1 MKRLLCIVGAMN
13 SGGSETFL
21 MKIYRKLDKAKYQM
35 DFAEYTQSESLYDE
49 EIQSLGGKIFHLCP
63 KSKGFKKNYKQ
74 IYELVKANSY
84 KYVLRS
90 GQNAASGWELLAAKR
105 AGATTLIMK
114 STNSKTMNGTIKEK
128 TVHLLFKPLIKRVA
142 TVKIGPSKPT
152 LDFMFGKNSMKHGA
166 KLFKNAIDPSVYR
179 FSKEERNRI
188 RSEFGISQDEP
199 LSGSIGRLT
208 KQKNQTFL
216 LDILACYKKTQP
228 KAKLLLVGD
237 GELKNELMEKA
248 EKIGLVKD
256 VIFTGV
262 RKDIPACLSAMDV
275 FLLPSLYEGLPNT
288 AIEAQAVGVPCII
301 SNTIT
306 KEALVTDYI
315 DQLPLEDANV
325 WAKAI
330 QEKIGKFNPDPA
342 PSIINAGYDI
352 NNEIIE
358 LTDLFFGESKHNV
371 NN

>member
-1 MKRLLCIVGAMN
+1 MN

-21 MKIYRKLDKAKYQM
+21 MKMYRKLDKTKYQM
-35 DFAEYTQSESLYDE
+35 DFAEYTQNESLYDE
-49 EIQSLGGKIFHLCP
+49 EIRSLGGKIFHLCP

-74 IYELVKANSY
+74 IYELVKTNSY

-128 TVHLLFKPLIKRVA
+128 AVHLLFKPLINRVA

-188 RSEFGISQDEP
+188 RSEFGIGQEEQVI
-199 LSGSIGRLT
+199 GSVGRLT
-208 KQKNQTFL
+208 KQKNQAFL
-216 LDILACYKKTQP
+216 LEIFASYKKVVPT
-228 KAKLLLVGD
+228 AKLLLVGD
-237 GELKNELMEKA
+237 GELKNDLIAKA
-248 EKIGLVKD
+248 KQLGVARDLVLP
-256 VIFTGV
+256 GN
-262 RKDIPACLSAMDV
+262 RKDIPACLSSMDI
-275 FLLPSLYEGLPNT
+275 FLLPSLFEGLPNT
-288 AIEAQAVGVPCII
+288 VIEAQAVGVPCII

-306 KEALVTDYI
+306 KEVLITNYI
-315 DQLPLEDANV
+315 KQLPLGDSNL

-330 QEKIGKFNPDPA
+330 QEKIREFNPNAATDIA
-342 PSIINAGYDI
+342 NAGYDI
-352 NNEIIE
+352 NDEIVK
-358 LTDLFFGESKHNV
+358 LTSLFFEESKHNSG
-371 NN
+371 N